1 MKIQMANDKAIRGFA
16 TVAKLHGNEIA
27 LWHEN
32 MEGLQAAF
40 EAVTKQTFHPALAQ
54 PVALYNLNKHQTK

>member
-1 MKIQMANDKAIRGFA
+1 MKIQPATEKAIRGFA
-16 TVAKLHGNEIA
+16 TVAKLHGSEIA

-32 MEGLQAAF
+32 MEGLQTAF

-54 PVALYNLNKHQTK
+54 PVALYNLTKHEKK

>member
-1 MKIQMANDKAIRGFA
+1 MKIQMATEKAIRGFA

-32 MEGLQAAF
+32 MEGLQAA
-40 EAVTKQTFHPALAQ
+40 V
-54 PVALYNLNKHQTK
+54 